1 MKRKLKFAGI
11 ILALFFVVGMV
22 AGCAGTPIQNR
33 LMTASTFNSV
43 YKQYLDSYDRQPV
56 TIQQKWK
63 VEIDPYFAEASAAM
77 GAYIAIT
84 DPLSSDAQKQL
95 AIYEASK
102 NQAVRLLFTYGV
114 KIKEE

>member
-1 MKRKLKFAGI
+1 MRKFKYIGI

-22 AGCAGTPIQNR
+22 AGCAGTPTQNR
-33 LMTASTFNSV
+33 LMAADTFNSI

-63 VEIDPYFAEASAAM
+63 VEIDPYFAEASLAM
-77 GAYIAIT
+77 GAYMAIT
-84 DPLSSDAQKQL
+84 DPLNSDAQKQL

-102 NQAVRLLFTYGV
+102 DHAIRLLFTYGIT
-114 KIKEE
+114 IKEE